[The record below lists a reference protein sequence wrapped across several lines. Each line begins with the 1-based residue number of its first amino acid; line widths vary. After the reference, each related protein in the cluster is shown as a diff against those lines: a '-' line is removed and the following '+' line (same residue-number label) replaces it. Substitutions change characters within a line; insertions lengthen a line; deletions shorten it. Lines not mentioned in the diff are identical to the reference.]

1 MGLWSLDRL
10 RSMLHVDRT
19 DLPVITLFAGI
30 LAYVVAYSVLTW
42 LKYESYGMY
51 AWDLGVYDQSM
62 YSTVHYGRLF
72 FSTVE
77 WPYTMSV
84 VPAGTQL
91 AVHFSPVLFLLL
103 PIYAVFPSPVTLL
116 VLKTIAVALGAFPVY
131 LMGRRRFSNPW
142 TSVLVGGSYLLLP
155 GLQGVNW
162 YDFQPH
168 AFFATSFLFALYF
181 FETRKRALCLAAL
194 LIGLSTIEVAPF
206 WGIAMGLLGL
216 FSDRVEVK
224 ALFRDREWKKLVR
237 LLPSLVVVMSLLWL
251 VLVAILSVTL
261 GWQGAFHLSTTRRF
275 ASAEGS
281 SILGALLDDVPG
293 KIIFFALLFGPFAF
307 TALFDPRKATL
318 AFMWILVATISEFRP
333 FHELSLQYAIFVVP
347 FVTYAS
353 ISGLSRLAVR
363 FHPRKRAWMG
373 PVLAASVLVSFAVG
387 SPLGPLHI
395 GNYPGA
401 APFGIPI
408 PTEHDALLSRLVD
421 MIPPDG
427 SVLTDNQIFPHVSNR
442 LDAFV
447 LPFAS
452 TFNRPS
458 DFNRTLQAYFV
469 QSSYCLIDSTFYPA
483 GPTLVLE
490 RIGLYARFGIL
501 AKADGVILFRQNYSG
516 PLALFVP
523 QLAQFDYRTLT
534 LESGSVVEDP
544 SSQSGLVLY
553 ENATTTGGSF
563 WFGPGLFLAMGNY
576 SVSFRMKIGGPTM
589 GSALNLSVVERPAV
603 FTYEMRGSDTI
614 GYIPDV
620 SLTYGSELPLRSV
633 RLVGTDFS
641 TPGIYQDFVLR
652 FRVSVPG
659 QYGFVGDNL
668 ARGVP
673 LYLDSIKL
681 IEESP

>member
-142 TSVLVGGSYLLLP
+142 TSVLAGGSYLLLP

-194 LIGLSTIEVAPF
+194 LIGLSTIEVA
-206 WGIAMGLLGL
+206 
-216 FSDRVEVK
+216 
-224 ALFRDREWKKLVR
+224 
-237 LLPSLVVVMSLLWL
+237 
-251 VLVAILSVTL
+251 
-261 GWQGAFHLSTTRRF
+261 AF
-275 ASAEGS
+275 
-281 SILGALLDDVPG
+281 
-293 KIIFFALLFGPFAF
+293 
-307 TALFDPRKATL
+307 FDPRKATL

-373 PVLAASVLVSFAVG
+373 PVLAASVFVSFAVG

-523 QLAQFDYRTLT
+523 QIAQFDYRTLT

-603 FTYEMRGSDTI
+603 FTYEMRGSDAI

-633 RLVGTDFS
+633 SLVGTDFS